1 MVHILF
7 FGMDGAIAAVDISLP
22 GQDLYP
28 IARLPI
34 QLEMKS
40 GRNGAE
46 VVGGGGQE
54 RVEVVSPSGAGISYP
69 REDLPMEGQDCSY
82 VGTPS
87 VQHPPLVRPRL
98 EVAAELRT
106 PGWGVRGLDDDSTAG
121 YLCRVCAGRCTP
133 MRMHGRLWH
142 HDGCPAAGGRVGVR
156 SKSQDTITR
165 RARRC

>member
-1 MVHILF
+1 
-7 FGMDGAIAAVDISLP
+7 MDGAIAAVDISLP

-28 IARLPI
+28 IARLPT

-54 RVEVVSPSGAGISYP
+54 RVEVVSSSGVGVSSP

-87 VQHPPLVRPRL
+87 VQHPPLTRPRL

-106 PGWGVRGLDDDSTAG
+106 LG
-121 YLCRVCAGRCTP
+121 
-133 MRMHGRLWH
+133 
-142 HDGCPAAGGRVGVR
+142 
-156 SKSQDTITR
+156 
-165 RARRC
+165 